1 MSEQTIPRMSSID
14 TSEASK
20 ADVPKAEKAKHVQ
33 AQVKGMHCAA
43 CSARIERTVGAMDG
57 VRGVSVNLA
66 GETMDVDFDPQVVS
80 FDFIGERIKKL
91 GFEAVPPPESAAT
104 SETLLELDIGGMHC
118 ASCSS
123 RIERVVGSMQGVRRA
138 EVNLATESGVFE
150 YDPDALSPRV
160 IREAIGKLGF
170 TAKARTKAGE
180 AMAERQ
186 RLAEERLSGLKQ
198 RLIPAFAFA
207 LPVLILSMGHMVG
220 MPLPHWLD
228 PMHAPLNFAL
238 VQLALTLPVLWSG
251 REFYTIGFPNLL
263 RGQPNMDSLIAVGTG
278 AAVVYSVW
286 NTIEI
291 GLGVN
296 PMQRAMDLYFE
307 AAAVLIALVSLGR
320 YFEARAKL
328 RTSDAIRAL
337 MQLAP
342 DTATL
347 VTEQGVQ
354 PIPVDEVERGDVL
367 LVRPGERLPVDG
379 VVVEGESGVDE
390 AMLTGEPLPVTK
402 RPGDAVTGGT
412 PNTTGALTIKTS
424 RVGADTTLSRI
435 IDMVRKAQGSK
446 APIANLADT
455 ISFYFVPAVMSL
467 AVLSGLAWYYIGGA
481 DFTFALRIFIA
492 VLVIACPCAMGLATP
507 TSIMVGT
514 GRGAQL
520 GVLVKGGEA
529 LQTAESIDAVVFDKT
544 GTLTHGKPELTD
556 LEPLTDAFGDRRQ
569 LLALAA
575 AAESVSEHPLAA
587 AVVRT
592 AEREGISLLKPED
605 FQALGG
611 RGITARVDGRAV
623 LLGNHELMVE
633 QGVKDAD
640 SNRSS
645 AIAAS
650 LSGQGKTA
658 LFLAVDGVLAAL
670 LAVADKLKDE
680 APAVVAELRAMGKQV
695 VMITGDNEVTAKA
708 VASQAGVSEVLA
720 QVLPGRKAEEVR
732 KLQARGLRVAMIGD
746 GINDAPALA
755 QADLGL
761 AMGTGIDVAVESG
774 DMVLM
779 TGNLR
784 GVLTALRLSRAV
796 MANIRQNLFWAFAY
810 NVVGIPV
817 AAGLLY
823 ALGGPTLSPMIAGAA
838 MAMSSVSVVTNALRL
853 RFFRG

>member
-1 MSEQTIPRMSSID
+1 MSDQSILQPPHTQATKDRDD
-14 TSEASK
+14 TATVK
-20 ADVPKAEKAKHVQ
+20 RVQ

-43 CSARIERTVGAMDG
+43 CSARIERAVGAMDG
-57 VRGVSVNLA
+57 VRSVSVNLA
-66 GETMDVDFDPQVVS
+66 GESMDVEFDPRVLGFEDIS
-80 FDFIGERIKKL
+80 RRIGKL
-91 GFEAVPPPESAAT
+91 GFEAVPPAEPAAT
-104 SETLLELDIGGMHC
+104 GEALMELDLGGMHC
-118 ASCSS
+118 ASCSA
-123 RIERVVGSMQGVRRA
+123 RIERVVGGMDGVRRA
-138 EVNLATESGVFE
+138 EVNLATESGLFE
-150 YDPDALSPRV
+150 YDPDTVSPRA
-160 IREAIGKLGF
+160 IREAIAKLGF
-170 TAKARTKAGE
+170 TAKARTRAGQ

-186 RLAEERLSGLKQ
+186 RLAEERLSGLRR

-207 LPVLILSMGHMVG
+207 LPVLVLSMGHMLG
-220 MPLPHWLD
+220 LPLPRWLD

-238 VQLALTLPVLWSG
+238 AQLVLTLPVLWSG
-251 REFYTIGFPNLL
+251 REFYTVGFPNLL
-263 RGQPNMDSLIAVGTG
+263 RGQPTMDSLIAVGTG
-278 AAVVYSVW
+278 AAVVYSLW
-286 NTIEI
+286 NTVEI
-291 GLGVN
+291 ALGVQA
-296 PMQRAMDLYFE
+296 MERAMDLYFE

-337 MQLAP
+337 MRLAP

-347 VTEQGVQ
+347 VTDSGTQ
-354 PIPVDEVERGDVL
+354 PIPLDEVERGDVL

-379 VVVEGESGVDE
+379 AVVEGESGVDE
-390 AMLTGEPLPVTK
+390 SMLTGEPLPVTK

-412 PNTTGALTIKTS
+412 LNTTGALRVKAG
-424 RVGADTTLSRI
+424 RVGADTTLARI
-435 IDMVRKAQGSK
+435 IDMVRKAQGTK
-446 APIANLADT
+446 APIANLADA
-455 ISFYFVPAVMSL
+455 ISFYFVPAVMGL
-467 AVLSGLAWYYIGGA
+467 AVLAGLAWYFLGGA
-481 DFTFALRIFIA
+481 EFTFALRIFIA

-529 LQTAESIDAVVFDKT
+529 LQAAEGVNAVVFDKT

-556 LEPLTDAFGDRRQ
+556 LEPLTDAFGGRRE

-587 AVVRT
+587 AVVRA
-592 AEREGISLLKPED
+592 AERESLALAKPEG

-611 RGITARVDGRAV
+611 RGIKALVDGRAV
-623 LLGNHELMVE
+623 LLGNAELMAE
-633 QGVKDAD
+633 QGMRDTGPTRTAEIAG
-640 SNRSS
+640 RLS
-645 AIAAS
+645 A
-650 LSGQGKTA
+650 QGKTA
-658 LFLAVDGVLAAL
+658 LFLAVDGSLAAL
-670 LAVADKLKDE
+670 LAVADTLKDE
-680 APAVVAELRAMGKQV
+680 APAVVAELRAMGMRV

-708 VASQAGVSEVLA
+708 VATQAGVSEVLA

-732 KLQARGLRVAMIGD
+732 GLQERGLKVAMVGD

-755 QADLGL
+755 QADVGL

-779 TGNLR
+779 AGNLR

-817 AAGLLY
+817 AAGLLH
-823 ALGGPTLSPMIAGAA
+823 AFGGPTLSPMLAGAA

>member
-1 MSEQTIPRMSSID
+1 MSEQNLLQAPRLKSSD
-14 TSEASK
+14 TDGSAGD
-20 ADVPKAEKAKHVQ
+20 ARRVQ
-33 AQVKGMHCAA
+33 AQVKGMHCAS

-57 VRGVSVNLA
+57 VRSVSVNLA
-66 GETMDVDFDPQVVS
+66 GETMDVEFDPKALR
-80 FDFIGERIKKL
+80 FEDIGERIKKL
-91 GFEAVPPPESAAT
+91 GFEAVPPPEDSG
-104 SETLLELDIGGMHC
+104 ETVLELDIGGMHC
-118 ASCSS
+118 ASCSA
-123 RIERVVGSMQGVRRA
+123 RIERVLGAMDGVRRA
-138 EVNLATESGVFE
+138 EINLATESGVVE
-150 YDPDALSPRV
+150 YDPAKVGPRA
-160 IREAIGKLGF
+160 IREAIGRLGF
-170 TAKARTKAGE
+170 TAKTRTGAG
-180 AMAERQ
+180 AAIGERQ
-186 RLAEERLSGLKQ
+186 RLAEERLAALRR

-207 LPVLILSMGHMVG
+207 LPVLVISMGHMLG
-220 MPLPHWLD
+220 LPLPRWLD
-228 PMHAPLNFAL
+228 PMHAPLSFAL
-238 VQLALTLPVLWSG
+238 AQLALTLPVLWSG
-251 REFYTIGFPNLL
+251 REFYTIGFPNLV

-278 AAVVYSVW
+278 AAVVYSLW
-286 NTIEI
+286 NTVEI
-291 GLGVN
+291 SLGVD
-296 PMQRAMDLYFE
+296 PVQRAMDLYYE

-347 VTEQGVQ
+347 VTETGAQ

-390 AMLTGEPLPVTK
+390 SMLTGEPLPVTK

-412 PNTTGALTIKTS
+412 LNTTGALHVKTS
-424 RVGADTTLSRI
+424 RVGADTTLARI
-435 IDMVRKAQGSK
+435 IDMVRKAQGTK

-455 ISFYFVPAVMSL
+455 ISYYFVPAVMSL
-467 AVLSGLAWYYIGGA
+467 AVLAGLAWYFVGGA
-481 DFTFALRIFIA
+481 DFEFALRIFIA

-529 LQTAESIDAVVFDKT
+529 LQTAEGVNAVVFDKT

-556 LEPLTDAFGDRRQ
+556 VEPLGGLGRAEV
-569 LLALAA
+569 LALAA
-575 AAESVSEHPLAA
+575 AVESVSEHPLAA
-587 AVVRT
+587 AVVRG
-592 AEREGISLLKPED
+592 AEREGLTLAKPTD

-611 RGITARVDGRAV
+611 RGVRARVDGRAV
-623 LLGNHELMVE
+623 LLGNAELMAE
-633 QGVKDAD
+633 QSVRDAD
-640 SNRSS
+640 PARTAEAAARLS
-645 AIAAS
+645 A
-650 LSGQGKTA
+650 QGKTA
-658 LFLAVDGVLAAL
+658 LFLAVDGALAAL
-670 LAVADKLKDE
+670 LAVADTLKPE
-680 APAVVAELRAMGKQV
+680 APSVVAHLRDMGMRV
-695 VMITGDNEVTAKA
+695 IMITGDNEVTARA
-708 VASQAGVSEVLA
+708 VAAQAGVSEVMA
-720 QVLPGRKAEEVR
+720 QVLPGRKAEVV
-732 KLQARGLRVAMIGD
+732 RGLQQGGLKVAMVGD

-755 QADLGL
+755 QAELGL

-779 TGNLR
+779 TGNLH

-817 AAGLLY
+817 AAGVLH
-823 ALGGPTLSPMIAGAA
+823 AFGGPTLSPMIAGAA

>member
-1 MSEQTIPRMSSID
+1 MSDQSILQPPHTQATRDRND
-14 TSEASK
+14 TAT
-20 ADVPKAEKAKHVQ
+20 VRRVQ
-33 AQVKGMHCAA
+33 APVKGMHCAS
-43 CSARIERTVGAMDG
+43 CSARIERAVGAMDG
-57 VRGVSVNLA
+57 VKSVSVNLA
-66 GETMDVDFDPQVVS
+66 GESMDVEFDPRVLS
-80 FDFIGERIKKL
+80 FEEIGERIKKL
-91 GFEAVPPPESAAT
+91 GFEAMSPAEPAAT
-104 SETLLELDIGGMHC
+104 GETLLELDLGGMHC
-118 ASCSS
+118 ASCSA
-123 RIERVVGSMQGVRRA
+123 RIERVVGGMDGVRKA
-138 EVNLATESGVFE
+138 EVNLATESGLFE
-150 YDPDALSPRV
+150 YDPEAISPRA
-160 IREAIGKLGF
+160 IREAIARLGF
-170 TAKARTKAGE
+170 TAKARTRAGQ

-186 RLAEERLSGLKQ
+186 RLAEERLSDLRR

-207 LPVLILSMGHMVG
+207 LPVLVLSMGHMLG
-220 MPLPHWLD
+220 LPLPRWLD

-238 VQLALTLPVLWSG
+238 AQLVLTLPVLWSG

-263 RGQPNMDSLIAVGTG
+263 RGQPTMDSLIAVGTG
-278 AAVVYSVW
+278 AAVVYSLW
-286 NTIEI
+286 NTVEI
-291 GLGVN
+291 ALGVQA
-296 PMQRAMDLYFE
+296 MERAMDLYFE

-337 MQLAP
+337 MRLAP

-347 VTEQGVQ
+347 VTDSGTQ
-354 PIPVDEVERGDVL
+354 PIPLDEVERGDVL

-379 VVVEGESGVDE
+379 TVVEGESGVDE
-390 AMLTGEPLPVTK
+390 SMLTGEPLPVTK

-412 PNTTGALTIKTS
+412 LNTTGALRVKAG
-424 RVGADTTLSRI
+424 RVGADTTLARI
-435 IDMVRKAQGSK
+435 IDMVRKAQGTK
-446 APIANLADT
+446 APIANLADA
-455 ISFYFVPAVMSL
+455 ISFYFVPAVMGL
-467 AVLSGLAWYYIGGA
+467 AVLAGLAWYFLGGA
-481 DFTFALRIFIA
+481 EFTFALRIFIA

-529 LQTAESIDAVVFDKT
+529 LQAAEGVNAVVFDKT

-556 LEPLTDAFGDRRQ
+556 LEPLTDAFGGRRE

-587 AVVRT
+587 AVVRA
-592 AEREGISLLKPED
+592 AEREGLALARPEG

-611 RGITARVDGRAV
+611 RGIKAMVDGRAV
-623 LLGNHELMVE
+623 LLGNAELMAEESVRDTDPIRTAE
-633 QGVKDAD
+633 IAG
-640 SNRSS
+640 RLS
-645 AIAAS
+645 A
-650 LSGQGKTA
+650 QGKTA
-658 LFLAVDGVLAAL
+658 LFLAVDGRMASL
-670 LAVADKLKDE
+670 LAVADTLKDE
-680 APAVVAELRAMGKQV
+680 APAIVAELRAMGMRV
-695 VMITGDNEVTAKA
+695 IMITGDNEVTARA
-708 VASQAGVSEVLA
+708 VATQAGVSEVLA

-732 KLQARGLRVAMIGD
+732 GLQERGLKVAMVGD

-755 QADLGL
+755 QADVGL

-779 TGNLR
+779 AGNLR

-823 ALGGPTLSPMIAGAA
+823 AFGGPTLSPMLAGAA